1 MNLCPCCSGAS
12 YQTCCEPSHL
22 GEKPAGS
29 PLSLMRSRYAAY
41 ALDNFEYVLDTYAH
55 QQRLNL
61 TVRDLADSAQGS
73 TWVKLDIHQ
82 SPPNHSNEG
91 QVEFSA
97 FYLVDSDLYEMREL
111 SDFILEQGLWRYTSG
126 HIITNSKIRTIKRND
141 ACPCDSGKKYKKC
154 CGAN

>member
-12 YQTCCEPSHL
+12 YQTCCQPLHL
-22 GEKPAGS
+22 GEKPASS
-29 PLSLMRSRYAAY
+29 PLSLMRSRYSAY
-41 ALDNFEYVLDTYAH
+41 ALSHFEYVFNTYAN
-55 QQRLNL
+55 QQRANL
-61 TVRDLADSAQGS
+61 TVRDLADSSQS
-73 TWVKLDIHQ
+73 TIWVKLDIHQ
-82 SPPNHSNEG
+82 SPASDNNVG

-97 FYLVDSDLYEMREL
+97 FYIVDNDLYEMREL

-126 HIITNSKIRTIKRND
+126 DIITNSRIRVLKRND